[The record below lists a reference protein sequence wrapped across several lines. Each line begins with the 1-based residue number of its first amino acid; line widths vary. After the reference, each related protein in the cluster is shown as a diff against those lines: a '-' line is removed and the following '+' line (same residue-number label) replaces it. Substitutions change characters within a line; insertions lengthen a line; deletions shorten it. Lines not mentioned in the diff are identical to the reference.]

1 MDGDKFISTNKNT
14 NQNLFADDDSDNFFL
29 QADGGVAR
37 ISQPEPIRHLN
48 DYDSN
53 ILQEGAYREVSDEV
67 LKFEYKISRA
77 ESEIKELEKQIVL
90 AKEIKDIDLV
100 DSLQIKKLQWEHDL
114 KDLMAEY
121 KNISISA
128 KISGGLAGK
137 FKNKLDNTRKTLGFF
152 GEAILSKIPGKLSS
166 IFEIRNSLTKLENI
180 NKSVDELMA
189 IQYPY
194 GEAGD
199 KYEQLSK
206 YIARA
211 NTIQAEIS
219 RFMK

>member
-180 NKSVDELMA
+180 NKSVDVC
-189 IQYPY
+189 
-194 GEAGD
+194 
-199 KYEQLSK
+199 S
-206 YIARA
+206 
-211 NTIQAEIS
+211 IS
-219 RFMK
+219 LW